1 MFGYDW
7 PRFHALLNDLPV
19 ALLAAAVFFD
29 LVAAATKRASF
40 RQVGFWTL
48 MLGALGGAAAVLSG
62 LQAEGS
68 IDHGDAVHRVME
80 THELM
85 AFITLGIFGVLA
97 VWRIFR
103 ENRMGGAE
111 RALATILS
119 LGGLGVLVATGFYG
133 GRLMFDHAAG
143 ISTEVLRNEAV
154 QRGEGHQHSGGE
166 SPGGGTDHEH
176 GSPAPAAADS
186 AGGAPAT
193 PPHTQESKAH
203 TDPPGT
209 APHKH

>member
-29 LVAAATKRASF
+29 LLAAATKRASF

-48 MLGALGGAAAVLSG
+48 MLGALGGGAAVLSG
-62 LQAEGS
+62 LQAKDS
-68 IDHGDAVHRVME
+68 IDHGDAVHRVMD
-80 THELM
+80 THELLG
-85 AFITLGIFGVLA
+85 FITLGAFGVLA
-97 VWRIFR
+97 LWRIFR

-111 RALATILS
+111 RTLSTIFS
-119 LGGLGVLVATGFYG
+119 VGGLAVLVATGFYG

-143 ISTEVLRNEAV
+143 ISTEVLRNETA

-166 SPGGGTDHEH
+166 SPGGGADHEH
-176 GSPAPAAADS
+176 GASPPAPSDHVDPP
-186 AGGAPAT
+186 GT
-193 PPHTQESKAH
+193 PPHTHESRGH

-209 APHKH
+209 APHDH